1 MGERLGTLLA
11 QFHLTTMAT
20 ELLPRFAQA
29 GQQETLPLLLEVC
42 ELEAAERQARRIA
55 RLRAA
60 AKLPPGKTSTAPDF
74 FGHRFGLTK
83 PGVLKG
89 SEMSQEKD
97 GREEEAGMEA
107 AERTSEELP
116 ERWSARAKTEI
127 VLRLLKGEEVGTVSR
142 EMQVPVHELERWR
155 RIFLEGGTNGF
166 KRRDTPGAERE
177 LKRVQAKVGEL
188 TMKLEIVEWFLE
200 KKGYG
205 EELRKLKRSGEL

>member
-1 MGERLGTLLA
+1 MSKRVEGSAEEGQVMVGGAA
-11 QFHLTTMAT
+11 Q
-20 ELLPRFAQA
+20 
-29 GQQETLPLLLEVC
+29 
-42 ELEAAERQARRIA
+42 
-55 RLRAA
+55 
-60 AKLPPGKTSTAPDF
+60 
-74 FGHRFGLTK
+74 
-83 PGVLKG
+83 
-89 SEMSQEKD
+89 
-97 GREEEAGMEA
+97 
-107 AERTSEELP
+107 SEELP

-127 VLRLLKGEEVGTVSR
+127 VLRLLKGEELGTVSR
-142 EMQVPVHELERWR
+142 ETQVPVHELERWR

>member
-1 MGERLGTLLA
+1 M
-11 QFHLTTMAT
+11 
-20 ELLPRFAQA
+20 
-29 GQQETLPLLLEVC
+29 
-42 ELEAAERQARRIA
+42 
-55 RLRAA
+55 
-60 AKLPPGKTSTAPDF
+60 KSTAPDF

-83 PGVLKG
+83 LGVRERSG
-89 SEMSQEKD
+89 MSQGKD
-97 GREEEAGMEA
+97 GREEEAGMET
-107 AERTSEELP
+107 AERPVGEELP

-127 VLRLLKGEEVGTVSR
+127 VLRLLKGEELGTVSR
-142 EMQVPVHELERWR
+142 ETQVPVHELERWR
-155 RIFLEGGTNGF
+155 WIFLEGGTNGF